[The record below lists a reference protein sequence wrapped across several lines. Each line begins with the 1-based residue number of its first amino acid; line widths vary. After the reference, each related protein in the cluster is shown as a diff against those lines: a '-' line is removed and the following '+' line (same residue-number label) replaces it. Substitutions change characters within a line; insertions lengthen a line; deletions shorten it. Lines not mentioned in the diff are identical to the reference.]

1 MDSLLFLLG
10 LYVGPE
16 VEIAGMEIMN
26 QIDLV
31 VANDAEELT
40 RRRGLAATRR
50 TRETERTLL
59 LRKLVRMERQADQLR
74 GWIAQ
79 RKADVGASSEMQRM
93 VDWVKAELVGLEE
106 FLDPSR
112 LPSFL
117 TSAARRQHQLHK
129 TRMRNFTHIC
139 GASLIDTDWIACS
152 SRMRRV
158 NTATRLGREAT
169 IIRSTPC
176 IPRIWKRG
184 APTIETCIPYSRCS
198 QPR

>member
-1 MDSLLFLLG
+1 
-10 LYVGPE
+10 
-16 VEIAGMEIMN
+16 MEIMN

-31 VANDAEELT
+31 VANDAEDLA
-40 RRRGLAATRR
+40 RRRGLAAARR

-112 LPSFL
+112 LSRLLHTHNLFPEVDDL
-117 TSAARRQHQLHK
+117 VDPLGEPPPRRP
-129 TRMRNFTHIC
+129 
-139 GASLIDTDWIACS
+139 W
-152 SRMRRV
+152 
-158 NTATRLGREAT
+158 GR
-169 IIRSTPC
+169 
-176 IPRIWKRG
+176 
-184 APTIETCIPYSRCS
+184 
-198 QPR
+198 

>member
-1 MDSLLFLLG
+1 
-10 LYVGPE
+10 
-16 VEIAGMEIMN
+16 MEIMN

-40 RRRGLAATRR
+40 SRRGLAAARR
-50 TRETERTLL
+50 TREAERTLL

-112 LPSFL
+112 LSRLFHTRNLFPEVDDL
-117 TSAARRQHQLHK
+117 VDTLGEPPPRRP
-129 TRMRNFTHIC
+129 
-139 GASLIDTDWIACS
+139 W
-152 SRMRRV
+152 
-158 NTATRLGREAT
+158 GR
-169 IIRSTPC
+169 
-176 IPRIWKRG
+176 
-184 APTIETCIPYSRCS
+184 
-198 QPR
+198 